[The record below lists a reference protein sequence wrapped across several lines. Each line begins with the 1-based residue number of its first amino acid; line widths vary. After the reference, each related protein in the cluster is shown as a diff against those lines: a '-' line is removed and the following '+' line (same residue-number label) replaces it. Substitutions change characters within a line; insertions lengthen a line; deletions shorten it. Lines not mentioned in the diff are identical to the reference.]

1 MTRQRSVAV
10 DGVLLAIG
18 TFTAVRVPPPSEV
31 DRRRAGVAVA
41 LGPLVGA
48 GLGLVA
54 AAVLELTDRLV
65 GDPLLAAAL
74 AVATLVL
81 LTRGLHLDGLADT
94 ADGLGVRSDRSR
106 ALAAMRE
113 PGVGA
118 FGVATL
124 TLVLVVQVSAIAVTT
139 RAGTGTGTAALV
151 LAVVTGRL
159 AVALACVHGVPAA
172 RTDGLGAVFAG
183 CLPRGVALALAVG
196 VSGLAAVVGMASGAG
211 PLRPLAAVVVGLL
224 TAALVLVR
232 CLRRLGGV
240 TGDVL
245 GALSEVATTAALLA
259 MATATAPH

>member
-18 TFTAVRVPPPSEV
+18 TFTAVRVPPPSAV

-48 GLGLVA
+48 CLGLA
-54 AAVLELTDRLV
+54 AAGVLQLADRVL
-65 GDPLLAAAL
+65 GDAPLAAAL
-74 AVATLVL
+74 AVATLAL

-94 ADGLGVRSDRSR
+94 ADGLGVRSGRSR

-124 TLVLVVQVSAIAVTT
+124 TLVLVVQVSAIAVAT

-172 RTDGLGAVFAG
+172 RADGLGAVFAG
-183 CLPRGVALALAVG
+183 CLPRGVALPLAVG

-211 PLRPLAAVVVGLL
+211 PLRPVTAVAVGLL
-224 TAALVLVR
+224 VAALVLVR

-240 TGDVL
+240 TGDVFGAVAEMATT
-245 GALSEVATTAALLA
+245 GALLVTVAAA
-259 MATATAPH
+259 P